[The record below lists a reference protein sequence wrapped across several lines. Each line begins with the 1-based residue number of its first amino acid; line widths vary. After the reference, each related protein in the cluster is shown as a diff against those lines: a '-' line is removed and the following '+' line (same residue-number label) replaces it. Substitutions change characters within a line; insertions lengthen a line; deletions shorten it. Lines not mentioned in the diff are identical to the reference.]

1 METKQAIRKEILRR
15 RREADPEK
23 IITDSSKICQT
34 LCSLDAFKKSQWVYL
49 YIDCKKEVMTGEIMA
64 EALRCKKR
72 IAAPK
77 VIGSDMIFYEITS
90 EQDLEP
96 GYFGIREPR
105 EGLAV
110 AGTDS
115 VFLVMPGVAFDR
127 HRHRAGYGGGF
138 YDRYLSTHPDFYK
151 AAVAF
156 EFQMVEEVPTEPT
169 DICPDIVI
177 TENRIYLL
185 S

>member
-1 METKQAIRKEILRR
+1 
-15 RREADPEK
+15 
-23 IITDSSKICQT
+23 
-34 LCSLDAFKKSQWVYL
+34 
-49 YIDCKKEVMTGEIMA
+49 MA

-105 EGLAV
+105 EGLDV

-127 HRHRAGYGGGF
+127 NRHRAGYGGGF
-138 YDRYLSTHPDFYK
+138 YDRYLSTHPDLYK

-169 DICPDIVI
+169 DMRPDSVM
-177 TENRIYLL
+177 TENTIYD
-185 S
+185 